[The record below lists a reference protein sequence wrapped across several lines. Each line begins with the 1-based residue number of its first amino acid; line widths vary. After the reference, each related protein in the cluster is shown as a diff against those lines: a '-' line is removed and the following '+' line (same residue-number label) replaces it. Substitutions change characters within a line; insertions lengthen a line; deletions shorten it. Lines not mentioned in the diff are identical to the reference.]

1 MINHIIFKTT
11 GKCNLQCDYCY
22 YVDAIP
28 ARYKVNFPPEKL
40 KLFFEKVANYNKE
53 IYISWH
59 GGEPLLQN
67 IEFYRNAQEYAAQY
81 GISLQQSLQTNGTL
95 LTEEWAKFFAEYRF
109 SIGLSVDGD
118 RTMND
123 RYRKT
128 KSGNG
133 SVYDR
138 VLNSIE
144 LLDKHNAKFG
154 ALTVI
159 NPEADGEDVF
169 NHLLGIGIK
178 SFDIL
183 LPKIQ
188 WNTPD
193 KPDFKKIAR
202 YIIGMFDAWYQL
214 DDPTVEI
221 RWFENILAKLS
232 GHFGNLCS
240 MYSKCGNHV
249 TIEPNGEIGLC
260 ENYREVGDDY
270 YLTGYNILNDNFHD
284 VDKYY
289 EQYLF
294 PRIKLAER
302 CEQCEWL
309 SICNGGC
316 PYERFKNG
324 DILHNVYCD
333 VHLSVIAHINQ
344 FIN

>member
-1 MINHIIFKTT
+1 
-11 GKCNLQCDYCY
+11 
-22 YVDAIP
+22 
-28 ARYKVNFPPEKL
+28 VNFPQDKL
-40 KLFFEKVANYNKE
+40 EHFFKKIAEYNKE

-59 GGEPLLQN
+59 GGEPLLQK
-67 IEFYRNAQEYAAQY
+67 IDFYRNAQDLAEKY
-81 GISLQQSLQTNGTL
+81 GVSLQQSLQTNGTL
-95 LTEEWAKFFAEYRF
+95 LNEEWAKFFADYRF
-109 SIGLSVDGD
+109 SIGLSIDGD
-118 RTMND
+118 QAMND
-123 RYRKT
+123 KFRT
-128 KSGNG
+128 LKSGNG
-133 SVYDR
+133 SVYES
-138 VLNSIE
+138 VLNAIE

-159 NPEADGEDVF
+159 NPEFDGEVVF
-169 NHLLGIGIK
+169 NHLLNIGIK
-178 SFDIL
+178 NFDIL

-188 WNTPD
+188 WETTE
-193 KPDFKKIAR
+193 KPDFEKISD
-202 YIIGMFDAWYQL
+202 YIIKMFDAWFRL
-214 DDPTVEI
+214 DDPNIEI

-270 YLTGYNILNDNFHD
+270 YLTGYNILEHSFYD

-289 EQYLF
+289 EKYLY
-294 PRIKLAER
+294 PKIKLAEK
-302 CEQCEWL
+302 CKQCEWL

-324 DILHNVYCD
+324 DILHNVYCE
-333 VHLSVIAHINQ
+333 VHQRVISHINR